1 MSFFSTDQD
10 DVILNN
16 VMQYL
21 FDQFSKT
28 GYVVSYDKNAFYG
41 YCKSN
46 NDLQSFIDQL
56 YNDQNTIVKD
66 NEGECIQ
73 YIVTID
79 NQSATIKINQTK
91 DKLWFGKFFVSV
103 NLQLKKGG
111 FIKPPFTFLKI
122 RSCNRRSIDNV
133 VQSYQA

>member
-10 DVILNN
+10 DVTLNN

-28 GYVVSYDKNAFYG
+28 GYIVSYDESAFYG
-41 YCKSN
+41 YCKSI
-46 NDLQSFIDQL
+46 NDFQSFIDQL

-66 NEGECIQ
+66 NESECIQ

-103 NLQLKKGG
+103 NLQ
-111 FIKPPFTFLKI
+111 
-122 RSCNRRSIDNV
+122 
-133 VQSYQA
+133 